1 MIDKQPPS
9 LDFLPPIKAF
19 VLLLTIA
26 AGFFLLNK
34 TPLRELL
41 YNSEWVQGQ
50 FLASKSP
57 KSIFLFIVGGGLL
70 TVFGF
75 PRLVLSTIGGF
86 VYGTLSGTLYALAG
100 TIWGC
105 FLSFFYARFLAQEF
119 VRSHI
124 PEKAMKIEMLLLNQ
138 PFLVSIMIRNLPV
151 GNNTITNLLAGVSRI
166 KTLPYFAGSLIG
178 FIPQTLVFSL
188 LGSGISRD
196 GTMQVVISLI
206 LFSATIGFMWYL
218 IQVIRTNM
226 KE

>member
-1 MIDKQPPS
+1 MIDKQSLS
-9 LDFLPPIKAF
+9 LDFLPPIKTF

-34 TPLRELL
+34 TPLRDLL

-50 FLASKSP
+50 FLASKNV
-57 KSIFLFIVGGGLL
+57 KSILLFIAGGGIL

-75 PRLVLSTIGGF
+75 PRLVLSAIGGF
-86 VYGTLSGTLYALAG
+86 VYGTMSGTLYALAG
-100 TIWGC
+100 TLWGC
-105 FLSFFYARFLAQEF
+105 FLSFFYSRFLAQEF

-124 PEKAMKIEMLLLNQ
+124 PEKAMKVETLLLSQ

-151 GNNTITNLLAGVSRI
+151 GNNTITNLMAGVSRI
-166 KTLPYFAGSLIG
+166 KTVPYFSGSLIG

-196 GTMQVVISLI
+196 GTIQVVISLI
-206 LFSATIGFMWYL
+206 LFAATIGFMWYL
-218 IQVIRTNM
+218 IQIIRTNM
-226 KE
+226 NE